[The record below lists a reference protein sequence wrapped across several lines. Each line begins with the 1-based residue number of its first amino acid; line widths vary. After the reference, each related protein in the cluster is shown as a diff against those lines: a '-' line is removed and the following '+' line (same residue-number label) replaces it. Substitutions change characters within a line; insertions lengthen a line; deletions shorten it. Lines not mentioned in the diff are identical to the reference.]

1 MWDASN
7 YKIFI
12 SYTTRNNDVDKSLLM
27 SIESEIK
34 IYGDVYID
42 LLHNDNIIDPQ
53 STVMEMLIKSDILI
67 VLDTYRIHESR
78 WVAFELEKANENNI
92 PILFLSPYDILNKK
106 CNLQDKIYETIQSG
120 KRI

>member
-1 MWDASN
+1 MRDASN

-27 SIESEIK
+27 SIESELK

-78 WVAFELEKANENNI
+78 WVAYELEKANENNI

-106 CNLQDKIYETIQSG
+106 CNLQDRIYETIQSG